1 MRRHLLA
8 AACTAAVA
16 CGGRTP
22 PESAPAPAAP
32 PLAPPLALP
41 RAAAPKSY
49 GALDTGP
56 ARITILLATTRRSV
70 TSDRPGERYGPDDA
84 DSLQFAAVSVNVPSY
99 RVRGTGELP
108 RPGTLRDNALTY
120 RPDPQR
126 DFFVTS
132 TIPVDSARFVQRL
145 SADLATSRA
154 RDLLVF
160 VHGYNVSF
168 EDAAVR
174 AAQVAADLNF
184 DGSVLLFSWPS
195 AASVTAYVRD
205 QQSAR
210 NAGFQLLRVLRNH
223 AVAAQPDRVHL
234 LGHSMGAEVVGK
246 ALTLTA
252 PGDETPRL
260 SEVVLAAPDVDAR
273 VFRREILPRL
283 TPHAAHITL
292 YASSDD
298 DALRASRVV
307 NGAGRLGLGGD
318 SLVVIDGMDTIDAT
332 RVSADVLGHTLFGNQ
347 GFLADL
353 AVLLAEG
360 KTPTERRL
368 LPAKKDGLSY
378 FRFRGDRR

>member
-1 MRRHLLA
+1 M
-8 AACTAAVA
+8 
-16 CGGRTP
+16 
-22 PESAPAPAAP
+22 
-32 PLAPPLALP
+32 ALP
-41 RAAAPKSY
+41 RAAAARTY
-49 GALDTGP
+49 AALDTGA
-56 ARITILLATTRRSV
+56 ARVTLLFATTRRSV
-70 TSDRPGERYGPDDA
+70 SSDRPGARYGAEDG

-108 RPGTLRDNALTY
+108 RPTALRDNALAY

-126 DFFVTS
+126 DFYVTS

-145 SADLATSRA
+145 GSDLALSRS

-205 QQSAR
+205 QQAAR
-210 NAGFQLLRVLRNH
+210 NAGYALLRLLRNH

-234 LGHSMGAEVVGK
+234 LGHSMGAEVIGK

-252 PGDETPRL
+252 PDDPTPRL
-260 SEVVLAAPDVDAR
+260 AEVVLAAPDVDAR

-318 SLVVIDGMDTIDAT
+318 SLVVIDGMDTIDAS
-332 RVSADVLGHTLFGNQ
+332 RVSADLLGHTLFGNQ
-347 GFLADL
+347 SFLSDLAQLLAD
-353 AVLLAEG
+353 G
-360 KTPTERRL
+360 KSPAERRL
-368 LPAKKDGLSY
+368 LPVRKDGLTFY
-378 FRFRGDRR
+378 RFRGDRR

>member
-1 MRRHLLA
+1 MMRRSLLLILA
-8 AACTAAVA
+8 LVA
-16 CGGRTP
+16 CGR
-22 PESAPAPAAP
+22 SAPPAEPPAPMP
-32 PLAPPLALP
+32 PPFVLP
-41 RAAAPKSY
+41 RSAEPRSY
-49 GALDTGP
+49 AALDTGP
-56 ARITILLATTRRSV
+56 ARLTILLATTRRAV
-70 TSDRPGERYGPDDA
+70 YSDRPGLRYGPEDA
-84 DSLQFAAVSVNVPSY
+84 DSLQFAAVSVNVPPY

-120 RPDPQR
+120 RPDPLR
-126 DFFVTS
+126 DFYVTS

-145 SADLATSRA
+145 SADLGVSRS

-174 AAQVAADLNF
+174 AAQVAADINF

-195 AASVTAYVRD
+195 AASVAAYVRD
-205 QQSAR
+205 QQTAR
-210 NAGFQLLRVLRNH
+210 NAGFQLLRLLRNH

-234 LGHSMGAEVVGK
+234 LGHSMGSEVIGK

-252 PGDETPRL
+252 PSDTTPRL
-260 SEVVLAAPDVDAR
+260 SEVVLAAPDVDSR
-273 VFRREILPRL
+273 VFRREIMPRL
-283 TPHAAHITL
+283 VPHAARITM

-298 DALRASRVV
+298 DALRASRVL
-307 NGAGRLGLGGD
+307 NGVGRLGLGGD
-318 SLVVIDGMDTIDAT
+318 SLFVIEGMDTVDAT

-360 KTPTERRL
+360 KTPSERRL
-368 LPAKKDGLSY
+368 LPSTRAGLTFY
-378 FRFRGDRR
+378 RFRGDRR

>member
-1 MRRHLLA
+1 MRRSLLLILA
-8 AACTAAVA
+8 LVA
-16 CGGRTP
+16 CGRSTP
-22 PESAPAPAAP
+22 PAEPPAPMP
-32 PLAPPLALP
+32 PPFVLP
-41 RAAAPKSY
+41 RSVESRSY
-49 GALDTGP
+49 AALDTGP
-56 ARITILLATTRRSV
+56 ARLTILLATTRRAV
-70 TSDRPGERYGPDDA
+70 ASDRPGLRYGPEDA

-120 RPDPQR
+120 RPDPLR
-126 DFFVTS
+126 DFYVTS

-145 SADLATSRA
+145 SADLGASRS
-154 RDLLVF
+154 RSLLIF

-174 AAQVAADLNF
+174 AAQVAADINF

-205 QQSAR
+205 QQTAR
-210 NAGFQLLRVLRNH
+210 NAGFQLLRLLRNH
-223 AVAAQPDRVHL
+223 AVAARPDQVHV
-234 LGHSMGAEVVGK
+234 LGHSMGSEVIGK

-252 PGDETPRL
+252 PSDTTPRL
-260 SEVVLAAPDVDAR
+260 SEVILAAPDVDSR
-273 VFRREILPRL
+273 VFRREIMPRL
-283 TPHAAHITL
+283 VPHAARITM

-298 DALRASRVV
+298 DALRASRVL
-307 NGAGRLGLGGD
+307 NGVGRLGLGGD
-318 SLVVIDGMDTIDAT
+318 SLFVIEGMDTVDAT

-360 KTPTERRL
+360 KTPSERRL
-368 LPAKKDGLSY
+368 LPSTRAGLTFY
-378 FRFRGDRR
+378 RFRGDRR

>member
-1 MRRHLLA
+1 MRRTYVFLLA
-8 AACTAAVA
+8 LAACS
-16 CGGRTP
+16 RNTP
-22 PESAPAPAAP
+22 PAEPPAPIP
-32 PLAPPLALP
+32 PPAALP
-41 RAAAPKSY
+41 RSAEPRSY
-49 GALDTGP
+49 AALDTGP
-56 ARITILLATTRRSV
+56 ARVTILLATTRRAV
-70 TSDRPGERYGPDDA
+70 ASDRPGLRYGPEDA

-108 RPGTLRDNALTY
+108 RPGALRDNALTY
-120 RPDPQR
+120 RPDPLR
-126 DFFVTS
+126 DFYVTS
-132 TIPVDSARFVQRL
+132 TIPVDSARFVQRV
-145 SADLATSRA
+145 SADLSASRS

-174 AAQVAADLNF
+174 AAQVAADINF

-205 QQSAR
+205 QQTAR
-210 NAGFQLLRVLRNH
+210 NAGFQLLRLLRNH

-234 LGHSMGAEVVGK
+234 LGHSMGSEVIGK

-252 PGDETPRL
+252 PSDTTPRL
-260 SEVVLAAPDVDAR
+260 SEVVLAAPDVDSR

-283 TPHAAHITL
+283 VPHAARITM

-298 DALRASRVV
+298 DALRASRVL
-307 NGAGRLGLGGD
+307 NGVGRLGLGGD
-318 SLVVIDGMDTIDAT
+318 SLFVIDGMDTVDAT

-360 KTPTERRL
+360 KSPAERRL
-368 LPAKKDGLSY
+368 LPSTKGGLTFY
-378 FRFRGDRR
+378 RFRGDRR

>member
-1 MRRHLLA
+1 VKHRTYVLILA
-8 AACTAAVA
+8 LAA

-22 PESAPAPAAP
+22 PAELPAPMPLP
-32 PLAPPLALP
+32 PPIALP
-41 RAAAPKSY
+41 RAAEPRSY
-49 GALDTGP
+49 AALDTGP
-56 ARITILLATTRRSV
+56 ARVTILLATTRRAV
-70 TSDRPGERYGPDDA
+70 ASDRPGLRYGPEDA

-108 RPGTLRDNALTY
+108 RPGALRDNALTY
-120 RPDPQR
+120 RPDPLR
-126 DFFVTS
+126 DFYVTS

-145 SADLATSRA
+145 SADLGASRS

-174 AAQVAADLNF
+174 AAQVAADINF

-195 AASVTAYVRD
+195 AASVAAYVRD
-205 QQSAR
+205 QQTAR
-210 NAGFQLLRVLRNH
+210 NAGFQLLRLLRNH

-234 LGHSMGAEVVGK
+234 LGHSMGSEVIGK

-252 PGDETPRL
+252 ASDSTPRL
-260 SEVVLAAPDVDAR
+260 SEVVLAAPDVDSR
-273 VFRREILPRL
+273 VFRREIWPRL
-283 TPHAAHITL
+283 APHAVRVTM

-298 DALRASRVV
+298 DALRASRVL
-307 NGAGRLGLGGD
+307 NGVGRLGLGGD
-318 SLVVIDGMDTIDAT
+318 SLFVIDGMDTVDAT
-332 RVSADVLGHTLFGNQ
+332 RVTADVLGHTLFGNQ

-360 KTPTERRL
+360 RTPAERRL
-368 LPAKKDGLSY
+368 LSSTRGGLTFY
-378 FRFRGDRR
+378 RFRGDRR